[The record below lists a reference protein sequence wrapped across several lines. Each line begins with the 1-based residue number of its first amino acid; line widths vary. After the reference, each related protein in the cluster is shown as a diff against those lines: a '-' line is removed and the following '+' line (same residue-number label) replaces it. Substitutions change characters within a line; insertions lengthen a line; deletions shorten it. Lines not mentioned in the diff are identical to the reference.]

1 MRGRAWGAVVGV
13 ALGALATPLVA
24 QPAKDDER
32 VAQNKSTILSR
43 IKRDPVT
50 YRGDKPGEVRV
61 RWEWWDKVFNRYVYE
76 KNALLRELSA
86 DEKYVMRELWAYRNM
101 KVTFQEVF
109 QLTAADDDKLI
120 PIISHQGLLGM
131 TPAATFE
138 GLTLLGKHGE
148 AKGPFKRKYKARFAN
163 LYNVWINTRLQYIN
177 EKGKP
182 TDAGGL
188 SYDAVTVRWRD
199 IKDRVLDDV
208 SLAKDREDA
217 EMERD
222 AQYPD
227 DAAAAANAN
236 D

>member
-1 MRGRAWGAVVGV
+1 MIAGV
-13 ALGALATPLVA
+13 TLGALAAPLLA

-32 VAQNKSTILSR
+32 VAQNKRTILSR
-43 IKRDPVT
+43 IKRDVVT

-61 RWEWWDKVFNRYVYE
+61 KWEWWDRVFNRYVYE
-76 KNALLRELSA
+76 KSALLREISA
-86 DEKYVMRELWAYRNM
+86 DEKYVVRELWAYRNM

-109 QLTAADDDKLI
+109 QLAATDDDKLV
-120 PIISHQGLLGM
+120 PIISHQGLLAM
-131 TPAATFE
+131 TPAASFE

-148 AKGPFKRKYKARFAN
+148 VKGPFKRKYKSRFAN
-163 LYNVWINTRLQYIN
+163 LYNVWINTRLEYIN

-182 TDAGGL
+182 QDAGGL
-188 SYDAVTVRWRD
+188 SYDAVTVRWKD
-199 IKDRVLDDV
+199 IKDRVLDDI

-227 DAAAAANAN
+227 DAATAAR